1 MKKRILSLIICA
13 VMGISMCA
21 CSDIENNEND
31 KTLSPDNSVT
41 VTEDQNTPVVTDG
54 NTASPDSQPTVTE
67 DNKTENN
74 TSTKPKPDADWKYEF
89 DSAFIEQNGIAHVW
103 EQLDEDTKI
112 NLGEVMNAINDVML
126 YCPLSIG
133 VPKDQADSFLDLVI
147 NCSMFY
153 TWRGTKFK
161 VHADESGMVK
171 GLTLDYRVD
180 YEDDAVERAESLEK
194 RLKEIVDKMPSG
206 TDFEKIKY
214 LHDELI
220 LSCDYSDDAASPFT
234 AYGALVEGKA
244 TCQGY
249 SDAMLLLLDRAGY
262 EVAFATGEGKDT
274 SVKHKW
280 VYVKCSDGKWYVIDP
295 TWDDPQNIT
304 DVNYVGYDYLFIS
317 DEELLKDHAKKYES
331 SYYKTPV
338 ADSMDLNYH
347 KVMGYYTNDA
357 DEAYDIIKKQAI
369 EAVKDGRRYIYLRA
383 DDGDTINKIYKA
395 VAGGSLGN
403 NKLESILIEASKET
417 KDKIKTA
424 KWQKSIN
431 EKTGTLVITILD
443 EE

>member
-1 MKKRILSLIICA
+1 M
-13 VMGISMCA
+13 
-21 CSDIENNEND
+21 
-31 KTLSPDNSVT
+31 
-41 VTEDQNTPVVTDG
+41 
-54 NTASPDSQPTVTE
+54 
-67 DNKTENN
+67 
-74 TSTKPKPDADWKYEF
+74 
-89 DSAFIEQNGIAHVW
+89 
-103 EQLDEDTKI
+103 
-112 NLGEVMNAINDVML
+112 
-126 YCPLSIG
+126 
-133 VPKDQADSFLDLVI
+133 
-147 NCSMFY
+147 
-153 TWRGTKFK
+153 
-161 VHADESGMVK
+161 
-171 GLTLDYRVD
+171 
-180 YEDDAVERAESLEK
+180 
-194 RLKEIVDKMPSG
+194 
-206 TDFEKIKY
+206 
-214 LHDELI
+214 
-220 LSCDYSDDAASPFT
+220 
-234 AYGALVEGKA
+234 
-244 TCQGY
+244 
-249 SDAMLLLLDRAGY
+249 
-262 EVAFATGEGKDT
+262 
-274 SVKHKW
+274 
-280 VYVKCSDGKWYVIDP
+280 
-295 TWDDPQNIT
+295 
-304 DVNYVGYDYLFIS
+304 FIS